1 MNEGKKYFNKA
12 KCLVCGHMDKVYHP
26 SKEEYQEVTVCPKC
40 NGAFVDVWVINN
52 YKRQSNDTKKNI
64 QGLTIEL
71 NVETTEALKG
81 IKEVTE
87 AANEC
92 TAALEKLEKVM
103 SRFKGKSALKDIT
116 VECPIFLNGKTM
128 ASEIVKRINDSDS
141 NIQI

>member
-1 MNEGKKYFNKA
+1 MNEEKKYFHKA

-40 NGAFVDVWVINN
+40 NGAFVDVWVMNK
-52 YKRQSNDTKKNI
+52 YTQKSNDAKKNI

-87 AANEC
+87 AVNEC
-92 TAALEKLEKVM
+92 VAALEKLERLTNKFSGLARGGIV
-103 SRFKGKSALKDIT
+103 SVPVT
-116 VECPIFLNGKTM
+116 LNGNTI
-128 ASEIVKRINDSDS
+128 SESVSKIQGNDES
-141 NIQI
+141 IRLRKF

>member
-1 MNEGKKYFNKA
+1 MNEEKKYFHKA

-40 NGAFVDVWVINN
+40 NGAFVDVWVMNK
-52 YKRQSNDTKKNI
+52 YTQQSNDAKKNI

-87 AANEC
+87 AV
-92 TAALEKLEKVM
+92 KLEKVM

-116 VECPIFLNGKTM
+116 VECPIVLNGKTM
-128 ASEIVKRINDSDS
+128 ASEIVTRINDSNS